1 MTAFARQCLRWGG
14 ASTMRRMDNDATPH
28 PYPLGHS
35 ERELERLA
43 VQARDLAAHTTVL
56 FRRAGISAGHRVLDL
71 GCGTGDVSFIAAE
84 IVGPSGH
91 VVGIDRSPAAID
103 AARERAR
110 RVGHLNVTFKVG
122 YVEDLA
128 IGGEFDVIVGRLVL
142 MYLPD
147 PVKAL
152 RGLQRLLRPHG
163 LVVLQEGDPKTIDS
177 EPECPLVSQIRSW
190 MVAAFERTGCSTNMG
205 SQLGTVLH
213 KAGYR
218 PEGSWVSQPSY
229 VGNSIAR
236 LDWFADLAR
245 TLAPT
250 LERTGIAPTYAL
262 QTDSLAAR
270 LVAEASA
277 RHAIV
282 YAPRLVGIW
291 SRVAGG
297 FTP

>member
-1 MTAFARQCLRWGG
+1 MH
-14 ASTMRRMDNDATPH
+14 RMDTSSN

-43 VQARDLAAHTTVL
+43 MQARDLAAHTTVL

-71 GCGTGDVSFIAAE
+71 GCGAGDVSFIAAE

-91 VVGIDRSPAAID
+91 VVGVDRSLTAVE
-103 AARERAR
+103 AARDRAR
-110 RVGHLNVTFKVG
+110 SLGHLNVTFKVG
-122 YVEDLA
+122 DASDLTIA
-128 IGGEFDVIVGRLVL
+128 GEFDVIVGRLVL

-152 RGLQRLLRPHG
+152 RQLQRYLRPQG
-163 LVVLQEGDPKTIDS
+163 LVVLQEGDPRTIDS
-177 EPECPLVSQIRSW
+177 EPECPLVSQIRGW
-190 MVAAFERTGCSTNMG
+190 MVAALERTGCATDMG
-205 SQLGTVLH
+205 SRLARVLH
-213 KAGYR
+213 QAGFR
-218 PEGSWVSQPSY
+218 PDGSWVSQPSY
-229 VGNSIAR
+229 VGASLAR

-245 TLAPT
+245 TLVPT
-250 LERTGIAPTYAL
+250 LERTGIASPQL
-262 QTDSLAAR
+262 VQPDVLAAR

-282 YAPRLVGIW
+282 FAPRLVGIW
-291 SRVAGG
+291 ARIAGG

>member
-1 MTAFARQCLRWGG
+1 LRRVRG
-14 ASTMRRMDNDATPH
+14 STICFMDTQPPPH

-35 ERELERLA
+35 ERELERLT

-56 FRRAGISAGHRVLDL
+56 FRRAGIAAGHRVLDI
-71 GCGTGDVSFIAAE
+71 GCGSGDVSFIAAE
-84 IVGPSGH
+84 LVGPSGH
-91 VVGIDRSPAAID
+91 VVGVDRSPAAIEV
-103 AARERAR
+103 ARERAR
-110 RVGHLNVTFKVG
+110 RLGHLNVTFKVG

-128 IGGEFDVIVGRLVL
+128 IGGEFDAIVGRLVL
-142 MYLPD
+142 MYLLD

-152 RGLQRLLRPHG
+152 RQLQKMLRPHG
-163 LVVLQEGDPKTIDS
+163 LVILQEGDPYTIDS
-177 EPECPLVSQIRSW
+177 EPECPLISRIRSW
-190 MVAAFERTGCSTNMG
+190 MVVALERTGCATNMG
-205 SQLGTVLH
+205 SRLATVLH

-229 VGNSIAR
+229 VGTSLAR
-236 LDWFADLAR
+236 LDWFADLAHA
-245 TLAPT
+245 LVPT
-250 LERTGIAPTYAL
+250 FEKTGIASAHVVE
-262 QTDSLAAR
+262 TDTLAAR

-291 SRVAGG
+291 ARIAGG

>member
-1 MTAFARQCLRWGG
+1 
-14 ASTMRRMDNDATPH
+14 MDNLIPT
-28 PYPLGHS
+28 YPLGHS
-35 ERELERLA
+35 ERELERLT

-56 FRRAGISAGHRVLDL
+56 FRRAGVSAGHRVLDL
-71 GCGTGDVSFIAAE
+71 GCGAGDVSFIAAE

-91 VVGIDRSPAAID
+91 VIGVDRSPAAVD

-122 YVEDLA
+122 DAADLA
-128 IGGEFDVIVGRLVL
+128 IGGEFDAIVGRLVL

-152 RGLQRLLRPHG
+152 RGLQRLLRPQG
-163 LVVLQEGDPKTIDS
+163 LVVLQEGDPHTIDS

-190 MVAAFERTGCSTNMG
+190 MIAALERTGCATRMG
-205 SQLGTVLH
+205 SRLSTVLH
-213 KAGYR
+213 KAGFR

-229 VGNSIAR
+229 VGASLAR

-250 LERTGIAPTYAL
+250 LEKTGIAHAVQVDT
-262 QTDSLAAR
+262 LAAR

-291 SRVAGG
+291 ARIAGG